1 MIKLKSVRFFC
12 SRLTLLL
19 CFIGA
24 FGLLI
29 VRPAVAQRFAAL
41 GDFGYAGRAEQD
53 VARLI
58 DSWKPDFII
67 TLGDN
72 NYDLGEGRTIDANIG
87 QYYQAYIGNYT
98 GKYGPGA
105 SVNRFFPSIGNHDLY
120 TAVGQA
126 YLNYFTLPGNERYYD
141 FVKGNVHFFVLN
153 SDPLEPDGVTSTS
166 VQARWLQQHMSQ
178 STASW
183 KVVYFHHAPF
193 SSGHHGSTLEMQW
206 PFRAW
211 GASAVISGHD
221 HHYER
226 IVADGIPYF
235 VNGLGGRSIYT
246 PYTPVTTSKKLYSAN
261 YGAMLIQASADSMYF
276 QFINRARE
284 VVDSYTI
291 YRQAPPTADLD
302 LLMVYPNPMSEN
314 TQVEFTQGAAGRTV
328 VRVIDAYGRE
338 VTRLY
343 DGLLA
348 AGRQSMT
355 WERGSL
361 ASGIYQVQVI
371 RGSSVRATRVLV
383 L

>member
-1 MIKLKSVRFFC
+1 LEKLKNVTFFS
-12 SRLTLLL
+12 SRLLQL
-19 CFIGA
+19 A
-24 FGLLI
+24 FSLVVLGLLI
-29 VRPAVAQRFAAL
+29 ARPVVAQRFAAL
-41 GDFGYAGRAEQD
+41 GDFGYASKSEQD
-53 VARLI
+53 VAKLI

-87 QYYQAYIGNYT
+87 QYYQAYIGKYT
-98 GKYGPGA
+98 GKYGSGS

-120 TAVGQA
+120 TASGQA

-153 SDPLEPDGVTSTS
+153 SDPLEPDGITSTS
-166 VQARWLQQHMSQ
+166 VQAQWLQQQMSQ

-183 KVVYFHHAPF
+183 KVVYFHHAPY
-193 SSGHHGSTLEMQW
+193 SSGHHGSTREMQW

-211 GASAVISGHD
+211 GASVVISGHD

-226 IVADGIPYF
+226 ILADGIPYF

-246 PYTPVTTSKKLYSAN
+246 PYTPVANSQVLYSAN
-261 YGAMLIQASADSMYF
+261 YGAMLIQASADSIYF
-276 QFINRARE
+276 QFINRDK
-284 VVDSYTI
+284 VVIDTYTLH
-291 YRQAPPTADLD
+291 RVAPPAATLD

-314 TQVEFTQGAAGRTV
+314 AQVEFTQGAVGPTV

-338 VTRLY
+338 VSRLY

-348 AGRQSMT
+348 AGRQSIT
-355 WERGSL
+355 WERGTL

-371 RGSSVRATRVLV
+371 SGATARTTRVLV